1 MFAKVGVLC
10 TCNYVL
16 EYVLMSNCVNVFMCL
31 YVDVLAHVGVW
42 VMGVLVS
49 NIHANVSEM

>member
-1 MFAKVGVLC
+1 MGVLC
-10 TCNYVL
+10 TCNYEL

-42 VMGVLVS
+42 VMGVWVS
-49 NIHANVSEM
+49 NIHANVSEI